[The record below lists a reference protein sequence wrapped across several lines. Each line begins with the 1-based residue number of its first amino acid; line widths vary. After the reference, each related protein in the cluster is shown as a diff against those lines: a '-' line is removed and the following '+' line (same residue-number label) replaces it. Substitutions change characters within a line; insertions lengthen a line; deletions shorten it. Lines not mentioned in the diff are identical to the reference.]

1 MKSLFGGLREI
12 AASAVEKF
20 DAHSPAIKTKLAEVG
35 RDAKTQATVAMKVL
49 EAKSEEAKDLVQK
62 VVADER
68 TQGFVS
74 SISNGFNNVKENVS
88 SVVSSAIDKHSS
100 AKSSTPEIQDEDQAK
115 MSKAIKKLGG
125 RDKVGVSAE
134 VLSAAG
140 GAAAGVAAAGTVAGV
155 AGATTLLGSTGLAS
169 LLGGIFVTT
178 TPVGWV
184 IGSAFLAGAAGYGLA
199 KMVRSGAAQDRTRK
213 ELVERLSKRLEAM
226 QEQSAERASLI
237 ELTQLVAVAI
247 TAGLITE
254 SQGQRM
260 VDLVEKGA
268 LNSTLAVERLKA
280 MALSAGVIEAVDP
293 A

>member
-1 MKSLFGGLREI
+1 
-12 AASAVEKF
+12 
-20 DAHSPAIKTKLAEVG
+20 
-35 RDAKTQATVAMKVL
+35 MKVL
-49 EAKSEEAKDLVQK
+49 EAKSVEAKDLVQK

-74 SISNGFNNVKENVS
+74 SISNRFNNVKENVS
-88 SVVSSAIDKHSS
+88 SVVSSAIDKHTSE
-100 AKSSTPEIQDEDQAK
+100 KTSTPEVQDEDQAK
-115 MSKAIKKLGG
+115 ISNAIKKLSG

-237 ELTQLVAVAI
+237 ELTQLVAVAN
-247 TAGLITE
+247 TVGLITE